1 MENPESNRRGIR
13 SILIDLKEDQNIR
26 GWMIERTN
34 QILSNRYKAVH
45 MAEDM
50 EVYPS
55 KVHRFLKGDNVNN
68 EFYDKWFEWY
78 CKNR

>member
-1 MENPESNRRGIR
+1 MANSESNSRGVR

-26 GWMIERTN
+26 DWMIQQTN
-34 QILSNRYKAVH
+34 RIITRRYKAVH
-45 MAEDM
+45 VAEDLG
-50 EVYPS
+50 VYPS
-55 KVHRFLKGDNVNN
+55 KIHRFLKGENVNN

>member
-1 MENPESNRRGIR
+1 MENPESHSRGVR

-26 GWMIERTN
+26 KWMVERTN
-34 QILSNRYKAVH
+34 QILSRRYKAVH

-55 KVHRFLKGDNVNN
+55 KVHRFLKGENVNN

>member
-1 MENPESNRRGIR
+1 MENPESKSRGCR

-26 GWMIERTN
+26 DWMIQQTN
-34 QILSNRYKAVH
+34 RIITRRYKAVH
-45 MAEDM
+45 VAEDLG
-50 EVYPS
+50 VYPS
-55 KVHRFLKGDNVNN
+55 KIHRFLKGENVNN